1 MIEWIEQAVVL
12 AIHDRLIAEHGGFRG
27 LRDPGTLESS
37 LMRPQMLA
45 AYGDPDMA
53 ALAAS
58 YAFGIAA
65 KQAFID
71 GNKRTS
77 SVVSRTFL
85 NLNGYDYVASADE
98 AIRLKIWRSIGA
110 GSMSEETLVE
120 WMRANIERVP
130 D

>member
-12 AIHDRLIAEHGGFRG
+12 AIHDRVIAEHGGLNG
-27 LRDPGTLESS
+27 VRDPGALESS
-37 LMRPQMLA
+37 LIRPKWLA
-45 AYGDPDMA
+45 AYGNPDRA

-65 KQAFID
+65 KQAFFD

-77 SVVSRTFL
+77 SVVTRTFL
-85 NLNGYDYVASADE
+85 NLNGYDYGPDADE
-98 AIRLKIWRSIGA
+98 KFRLELWSRLGA
-110 GSMSEETLVE
+110 GEFSEADLVE
-120 WMRANIERVP
+120 WMRANIEKVP